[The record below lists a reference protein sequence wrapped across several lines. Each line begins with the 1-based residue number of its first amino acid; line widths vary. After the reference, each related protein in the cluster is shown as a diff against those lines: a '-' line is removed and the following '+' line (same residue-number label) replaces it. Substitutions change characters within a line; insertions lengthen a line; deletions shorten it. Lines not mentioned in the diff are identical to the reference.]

1 MNQHFKKRK
10 SRTAPAAK
18 QPPQPKPVVD
28 TTTSS
33 STATASPAADTP
45 ATATADGANLASAL
59 NALKVSLKRDF
70 ENFMP
75 PTPAVSPA
83 HSRTSAKRARV
94 EFFPALDECEP
105 LSEDRGAK
113 LSANSTPK
121 KNAHSA
127 LLVVSNRLNF
137 ELERRRRKDADMQ
150 PKRKRTT
157 QLSYFA
163 IIGAF
168 QRAAHERNLA
178 VAVHSVD
185 ATD

>member
-10 SRTAPAAK
+10 SRTAPVAK
-18 QPPQPKPVVD
+18 QQAKAEPTAAAV
-28 TTTSS
+28 S
-33 STATASPAADTP
+33 STVAAPAADTP
-45 ATATADGANLASAL
+45 ATSDGANLASAL
-59 NALKVSLKRDF
+59 NDLKVSLKRDF

-121 KNAHSA
+121 KAAHSA
-127 LLVVSNRLNF
+127 LLMVSNRLNF
-137 ELERRRRKDADMQ
+137 ELERRRRKEADMQ
-150 PKRKRTT
+150 PKRKRSQ

-168 QRAAHERNLA
+168 HRAAHERKLA

>member
-10 SRTAPAAK
+10 SRTAPVAK
-18 QPPQPKPVVD
+18 QPKPAFE
-28 TTTSS
+28 TTAAAGS
-33 STATASPAADTP
+33 STAAVAPAVDTP
-45 ATATADGANLASAL
+45 AATADGANLASAL

-121 KNAHSA
+121 KNSHSA

-157 QLSYFA
+157 QLSYFT

-168 QRAAHERNLA
+168 HRAAHERNLA